1 MGSRMFTGIV
11 EDVGIVVDTG
21 HGHLRVSSESI
32 ASDAE
37 LGDSIA
43 INGVDLTVTEVRGC
57 EISFDAMPETYRRS
71 NLEDLDR
78 GDPVNLER
86 SVRLMDRLSG
96 HIVRGVVE
104 GTGTLEATQPDGDA
118 LVCTYRAPSELLRYV
133 IVRGPICVDGASLT
147 VTGKTDDTFTVSIVQ
162 YTQAHTNHVRRRPG
176 DRVNLET
183 DILARYVGEL
193 LDHRATGS

>member
-1 MGSRMFTGIV
+1 MFTGIV
-11 EDVGIVVDTG
+11 EDVGIVLEAD
-21 HGHLRVSSESI
+21 HGHLRISSESI